1 MFRKKEVINSMRK
14 VIVVGS
20 LNMDLT
26 IKVDNIPSKGETIQ
40 GHDFLLN
47 AGGKGGNQAVAAVKS
62 NAEVS
67 FIGSVGDDPFGAEA
81 VSALRN
87 NGINTDSIEL
97 QKKQPTGTA
106 MIICHENDNRI
117 ILNPGANY
125 ALTFNFAKDNLDKLA
140 SKEDIFVTQ
149 FENNVD
155 TTLKLIEYAKGI
167 GMVTVL
173 NPAPAR
179 LFKDEYYKHIDI
191 LVINQSECKMLTD
204 IYPNNSYE
212 CERAAKILQN
222 KGAKNII
229 ITLGSKGSV
238 TVTLDEVIRINAYK
252 VETVDSTAA
261 GDSFIGALVA
271 KISFGSPLYEA
282 LSYATKVSAITVT
295 KKGAQISIP
304 TIEEVNE
311 FLKAKGRNK
320 DDE

>member
-1 MFRKKEVINSMRK
+1 MLKEKEVINSMRK

-67 FIGSVGDDPFGAEA
+67 FIGSVGDDPFGAE
-81 VSALRN
+81 VLSALKN
-87 NGINTDSIEL
+87 NGINTDGIEVH
-97 QKKQPTGTA
+97 KKQPTGIA
-106 MIICHENDNRI
+106 MIVCHENDNRI

-125 ALTFNFAKDNLDKLA
+125 DLTFNLAKDNLDKLA

-173 NPAPAR
+173 NPAPAK

-191 LVINQSECKMLTD
+191 LVINQSECKLLTD
-204 IYPNNSYE
+204 IYPNNSKE

-229 ITLGSKGSV
+229 ITLGSKGSI

-282 LSYATKVSAITVT
+282 LLYATKVSALTVT
-295 KKGAQISIP
+295 REGAQISIP
-304 TIEEVNE
+304 TLEEVDKFFE
-311 FLKAKGRNK
+311 NK
-320 DDE
+320 